1 MTLGPRTAL
10 DRLIVQIAAA
20 INTRALYTEGHPR
33 AVQAVHAVLEALTAA
48 CAERRQAE
56 VTFLIV
62 GDDLVVDQ
70 KPMRA
75 GGLFQQNFVQTLRR
89 RGVERLT
96 VARGLG
102 TAECAAFISSMAAGR
117 APVSSPHV
125 VVGRVEVGEAASGG
139 GEDAGRAE
147 PATEKQ
153 LDEGREAFARFRTD
167 RRGSV
172 HKMEEIVWG
181 LMETLARST
190 RESLALAPLKNHDEY
205 TFVHSVNVA
214 LLVLAQARSF
224 GLQGPLLHTLGL
236 AALCHDIGK
245 LSIPLEILN
254 SPGKLEADDWAIM
267 MGHAETGAWQLAAL
281 ESAPHLSVVVAY
293 EHHLRFDG
301 QPTYPVV
308 SPQWRPTFA
317 SQLTSLADT
326 FDAISTLRPYQK
338 ARARPAALAILR
350 ARSGTFHDPFLVGN
364 FHRLVGLPEAV
375 PGGTPE
381 SH

>member
-1 MTLGPRTAL
+1 MSLGPRTAL
-10 DRLIVQIAAA
+10 DRLIVQVAAA
-20 INTRALYTEGHPR
+20 INTRALYTEAHPR
-33 AVQAVHAVLEALTAA
+33 VGQAVHAVLDALTAA
-48 CAERRQAE
+48 CTERGRAE

-102 TAECAAFISSMAAGR
+102 TAECAAFISAMAEGR

-125 VVGRVEVGEAASGG
+125 VVGRVEVAESEEEGEAASG
-139 GEDAGRAE
+139 
-147 PATEKQ
+147 PVTERQ
-153 LDEGREAFARFRTD
+153 LDEGREAFGRFRTD
-167 RRGSV
+167 RHGSV
-172 HKMEEIVWG
+172 HKMEEIVWS

-205 TFVHSVNVA
+205 TFVHSVNVS
-214 LLVLAQARSF
+214 LLVLAQGRSF
-224 GLQGPLLHTLGL
+224 GLQGPLLHSLGL

-245 LSIPLEILN
+245 LSVPLEILN
-254 SPGKLEADDWAIM
+254 HPGKLEGEAWTIM
-267 MGHAETGAWQLAAL
+267 QGHAEMGAWQLAAL
-281 ESAPHLSVVVAY
+281 EAAPPLSVLVAY

-301 QPTYPVV
+301 QPSYPLVA
-308 SPQWRPTFA
+308 SHRRPTFA

-350 ARSGTFHDPFLVGN
+350 TRSGTFHDPFLVGN
-364 FHRLVGLPEAV
+364 FHRLVGVPEA
-375 PGGTPE
+375 PE
-381 SH
+381 AAPSD